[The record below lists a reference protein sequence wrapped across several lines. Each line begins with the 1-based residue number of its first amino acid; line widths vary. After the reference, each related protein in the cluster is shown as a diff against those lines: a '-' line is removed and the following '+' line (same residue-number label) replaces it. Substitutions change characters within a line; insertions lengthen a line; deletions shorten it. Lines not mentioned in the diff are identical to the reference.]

1 MIISKRKFIKNSLL
15 GSAFL
20 ITACKTSFERLKGQ
34 SSFLSSG
41 AAADMQKDGIIK
53 LPKLP
58 YARNALE
65 PYISENTINY
75 HYGKHHQGYVTNIN
89 KMIKDTDLESKTL
102 EEIIK
107 ISHQDKNK
115 SLIFNNAAQI
125 WNHTFYWHSM
135 KPKGGGKPNSKLL
148 DKIIADFGSFENFV
162 TEFKTA
168 AASQFG
174 SGWAW
179 LVLENKKL
187 KVTRTGNAENPL
199 TTNATALLT
208 IDIWEHAYYL
218 DYQNARPHYIDIFME
233 HLVNWDFVEQNLGL
247 AL

>member
-102 EEIIK
+102 EEIK
-107 ISHQDKNK
+107 H
-115 SLIFNNAAQI
+115 
-125 WNHTFYWHSM
+125 
-135 KPKGGGKPNSKLL
+135 L
-148 DKIIADFGSFENFV
+148 D
-162 TEFKTA
+162 
-168 AASQFG
+168 
-174 SGWAW
+174 
-179 LVLENKKL
+179 
-187 KVTRTGNAENPL
+187 
-199 TTNATALLT
+199 
-208 IDIWEHAYYL
+208 
-218 DYQNARPHYIDIFME
+218 
-233 HLVNWDFVEQNLGL
+233 
-247 AL
+247 